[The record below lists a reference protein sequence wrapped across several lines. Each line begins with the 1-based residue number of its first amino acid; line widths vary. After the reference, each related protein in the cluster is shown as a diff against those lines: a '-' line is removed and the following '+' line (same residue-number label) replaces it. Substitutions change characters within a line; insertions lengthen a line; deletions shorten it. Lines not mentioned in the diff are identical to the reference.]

1 MQRYGRYWSDDDED
15 EGREERGRRGW
26 GERAWW
32 GRRREQ
38 ERDEPRRSMRDWR
51 ETEHYEGRR
60 ADPRHYEHGHYE
72 HRDERRDYGRE
83 RRDFGPGRYGRRTPY
98 YDREDPYWGGP
109 GEWGERG
116 GMREPR
122 DWGRYYGRGP
132 DEHEPSYGRGHEP
145 PRHPRMR
152 RGWREH
158 DAQRDYGTMRGRP
171 LEAHR
176 QHEGGEHGRWHEH
189 EDEPGLMERIGDGIR
204 RFFASDEGRGP
215 HAGKGPKGYR
225 RSDERIREDVCD
237 RIATWGWVD
246 ASDVE
251 VDVRDGEVTLTG
263 QIRSR
268 RDKRM
273 LEEMIEHASGVRD
286 VHNQLRVPRD
296 TGRRAAPPG
305 EAQRNGP
312 GTRTA

>member
-1 MQRYGRYWSDDDED
+1 
-15 EGREERGRRGW
+15 
-26 GERAWW
+26 
-32 GRRREQ
+32 
-38 ERDEPRRSMRDWR
+38 MRDWR

-60 ADPRHYEHGHYE
+60 ADPRHIE

-83 RRDFGPGRYGRRTPY
+83 RRDYGPGRYGRAPY
-98 YDREDPYWGGP
+98 YDRDDRYWGGP

-116 GMREPR
+116 GRREPR
-122 DWGRYYGRGP
+122 DWGRYYGPGRSEPYGARDDRYWGEPGEWEEHAGGRRHHRMGP
-132 DEHEPSYGRGHEP
+132 DEHDYEH
-145 PRHPRMR
+145 PRHHRMR

-158 DAQRDYGTMRGRP
+158 DAQRDYGAMRGRP

-176 QHEGGEHGRWHEH
+176 RHESGEPGRWREH
-189 EDEPGLMERIGDGIR
+189 EDDEPGLMERIGDGIR
-204 RFFASDEGRGP
+204 RFFATDEGRGP

-251 VDVRDGEVTLTG
+251 VSVHDGEVTLTG
-263 QIRSR
+263 HVRAR

-273 LEEMIEHASGVRD
+273 LEEMIEHVSGVRD